1 VRTNAAGACRQARRA
16 LTMLLASWAIA
27 AFALPQDSRAQESV
41 PASPATLEIGKNIYR
56 SGVLPSGQSVR
67 AKTEGDVPF
76 TGAQL
81 TCVNCH
87 RRSGLGSSEGKV
99 GIPPIT
105 GNYLFQPGTTAREGI
120 FQTQSIGPG
129 TRPAYT
135 PETLRRAIQDGIDP
149 SGRMLGP
156 AMPRYALNDAE
167 IDALTTYL
175 KTLSAEPSPG
185 VTDTDIH
192 FATIVTDGV
201 DPEKSRALREV
212 MEAYFEDH
220 NAEIRNETVRGE
232 QKTVMGMTRMYK
244 AYRKWKLPEK
254 SQALREVMEAYFEDH
269 NAEIRNETVRG
280 EQKTVMGMTRMY
292 KAYRKWKL
300 HIWSLTG
307 AAETWTAQLETYYRT
322 QPVFAV
328 VSGIAAGNWQPIHNF
343 CERHELPNLLPIT
356 DLPEIS
362 EKGGFYTIYYS
373 RGMTLEAQAL
383 AMHLSQTLPRKPA
396 TRVVQVF
403 RAGDSAGKTAS
414 TALRNAL
421 KSQESVHLQDW
432 DADAK
437 GGIDWQRLVR
447 ETRPDV
453 LVVWLRDEDLT
464 GLATLAGNKTSV
476 PKLFLSSSMI
486 NERERSVSVA
496 LRNQTLLVH
505 PFDLPAA
512 SERKFIRTRNWLRL
526 RDIPVKDMRVQASAY
541 LALTMANRAVKHL
554 RNNYSRD
561 FFIERIEHMMDN
573 IVSTFI
579 YPRLSLGPG
588 QRFASKGA
596 YIVKPSAGKEELAAV
611 SEWIVP

>member
-16 LTMLLASWAIA
+16 LTILLASWAIT

-149 SGRMLGP
+149 SGRILGP

-167 IDALTTYL
+167 IDALTAYL

-201 DPEKSRALREV
+201 D
-212 MEAYFEDH
+212 
-220 NAEIRNETVRGE
+220 
-232 QKTVMGMTRMYK
+232 
-244 AYRKWKLPEK
+244 PEK

-383 AMHLSQTLPRKPA
+383 AMHLSQTLPHKPA

-437 GGIDWQRLVR
+437 GSIDWQRLVR

-486 NERERSVSVA
+486 NERERSVSAA